1 MELILAI
8 FRKTNYTTILS
19 GRKNNVLTNI
29 HFKTVI
35 ILVTVPKSSDKI
47 AF

>member
-1 MELILAI
+1 MELTLGNIQKI
-8 FRKTNYTTILS
+8 TYTAILS
-19 GRKNNVLTNI
+19 GRKNIVLTNI

-35 ILVTVPKSSDKI
+35 ILVTVPGSSDKI